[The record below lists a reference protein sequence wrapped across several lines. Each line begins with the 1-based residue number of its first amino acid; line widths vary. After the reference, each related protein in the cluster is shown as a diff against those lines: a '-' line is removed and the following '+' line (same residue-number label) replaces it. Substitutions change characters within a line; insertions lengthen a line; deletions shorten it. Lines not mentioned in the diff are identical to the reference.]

1 MSIEDLLAQLPGSG
15 TLVTSTRRL
24 SGDLLRRYHAQK
36 LKGGLTIWET
46 PDIVPWSDWIERCW
60 QGSQSLDDVRLLLSP
75 LQAQTV
81 WRYVIGES
89 AEAKALLQIEATAQ
103 LAAEAWDLL
112 HQWRLPWSAIEAF
125 AGEDARAFARW
136 AQHYAEISRAQGW
149 LDRARLPEAL
159 AEQLQAGRIGAP
171 PSLILAGFLELT
183 PQQQFLLKTL
193 EAHGAE
199 IQVFEHTGPPGHAVR
214 SGFEDARAEIDAAAR
229 WARRLLEDG
238 VGSIGVVVPELQG
251 LRAAIE
257 DRFEDV
263 LAPGAVLPGSLK
275 ARPYNISLGRSL
287 AAYPLVH
294 TALQIVQLAT
304 PTLPLHDLG
313 LLLRSPYLAGAETE
327 LTERALLDARLREWG
342 GLNASLAIVQ
352 RLAAK
357 PHTSTSACSKLD
369 EAFKRYRERV
379 QDLPRRQPPSGWAAL
394 FAELLA
400 LVGWPGER
408 PLTSEEFQAQGAW
421 HDVLQTLATL
431 DLVLPACSYRE
442 ALAQV
447 HRLAAERIFQP
458 QTPAVPVQ
466 ILGVLEAAGLRFDQL
481 WVMGLHDEV
490 WPAPL
495 EPNPF
500 LPIALQR
507 RYGLPHASAEREL
520 DYATRLIR
528 QLLAS
533 ASQVVLSYP
542 CHEGDRE
549 LRPSPLIAPVEEVSA
564 STLLPAST
572 PDYRSAIYASRQ
584 LESLSDHQAPPVPS
598 GERIPGGTALFRDQ
612 AACPF
617 RTFAR
622 HRLGASGLA
631 APASGL
637 NTAVRGTLVHSAL
650 KLVWTELSDHARL
663 CAASTPELAAIV
675 DRAAA
680 NAIEALLPELSET
693 FSERFRSLEIARLR
707 NLIHEWLAL
716 ERERPDFEV
725 VECESMRLITV
736 GGLSIKT
743 AVDRIDRLAD
753 GRKLVI
759 DYKTGDPSTIKAG
772 AWFGERPDEPQLPLY
787 ATHAQGDVAA
797 VVFARVRR
805 GQCGWEGRAQDSDI
819 IPPIK
824 SFKESPEACE
834 HSDWQALLEEWR
846 SILENLALA
855 FRSGDARVDPKHH
868 PSTCSYCDI
877 GPLCRIQELS
887 LKQTEEEE
895 KD

>member
-60 QGSQSLDDVRLLLSP
+60 QGSQSLDDPRLLLSP

-81 WRYVIGES
+81 WRHVIGES
-89 AEAKALLQIEATAQ
+89 VEAKDLLQIEATAQ

-136 AQHYAEISRAQGW
+136 VQHYTEISRAQGW

-183 PQQQFLLKTL
+183 PQQQVLLKTL

-238 VGSIGVVVPELQG
+238 VGSIGVVVPDLQG

-257 DRFEDV
+257 DCFEDV
-263 LAPGAVLPGSLK
+263 LAPGAVLPGSIK

-304 PTLPLHDLG
+304 PALPLQELS

-342 GLNASLAIVQ
+342 GLNVSLAIVQ

-357 PHTSTSACSKLD
+357 LHISMPACSKLD
-369 EAFKRYRERV
+369 EILTRYRKRA

-431 DLVLPACSYRE
+431 DLVLPTCGYRE

-458 QTPAVPVQ
+458 QTPEVPVQ
-466 ILGVLEAAGLRFDQL
+466 ILGVLEAAGLRFDHL

-495 EPNPF
+495 APNPF

-520 DYATRLIR
+520 DYATRLIQ

-564 STLLPAST
+564 SALLPAST

-584 LESLSDHQAPPVPS
+584 LESLADHQAPPIPS

-663 CAASTPELAAIV
+663 CATSTPELAAIV

-680 NAIEALLPELSET
+680 NAIEALLPELSEI

-716 ERERPDFEV
+716 ERVRPDFEV
-725 VECESMRLITV
+725 VECESMRFITV

-753 GRKLVI
+753 GCKLVI

-772 AWFGERPDEPQLPLY
+772 AWFGDRPDEPQLPLY

-805 GQCGWEGRAQDSDI
+805 GQCSWEGRARDGDI

-834 HSDWQALLEEWR
+834 HGDWQALLEEWR

-855 FRSGDARVDPKHH
+855 FLSGDARIDPKHN
-868 PSTCSYCDI
+868 PSTCNYCDI